1 MCRKGRVP
9 GTRWALLEMHNK
21 QTAIIPVLRSQSIL
35 FGSLDQI
42 TRGQRIENSC
52 AVLQKSVEC
61 LSSVPSLVIAEK
73 TFFPRAIKS
82 SCAHF
87 CGLFPTTGNGNLLL
101 TGQRSLRQLFDYL
114 LWISFTSAAKQPAFR
129 FINALQPFPGKR
141 SLVSLSGLV
150 NLRFAWL
157 GCEPFRW

>member
-1 MCRKGRVP
+1 MSRKGRVP
-9 GTRWALLEMHNK
+9 GTRWALLEMHHK
-21 QTAIIPVLRSQSIL
+21 QTAIIHVLRSQSIL
-35 FGSLDQI
+35 FWSLDQI

-82 SCAHF
+82 SCAHY
-87 CGLFPTTGNGNLLL
+87 CGLSPTTGNGNLLL

-114 LWISFTSAAKQPAFR
+114 LWISFIQLQNKLPINLTMLITSPTKMFPGQSQWAGKPAFCVVR
-129 FINALQPFPGKR
+129 L
-141 SLVSLSGLV
+141 
-150 NLRFAWL
+150 
-157 GCEPFRW
+157 